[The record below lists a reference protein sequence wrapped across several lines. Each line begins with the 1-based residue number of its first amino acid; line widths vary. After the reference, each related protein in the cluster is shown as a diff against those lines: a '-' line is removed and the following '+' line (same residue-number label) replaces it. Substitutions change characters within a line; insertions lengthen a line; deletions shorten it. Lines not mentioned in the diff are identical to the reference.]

1 MRLNDVNIG
10 SKYRL
15 NGRVY
20 LRINDELLTCF
31 IDRKLAE
38 TMVVSLDLEDYR
50 VMCHN
55 REYEVEVNLSNSDTY
70 EGF

>member
-1 MRLNDVNIG
+1 MRLNDVNVG
-10 SKYRL
+10 SKYWL

-31 IDRKLAE
+31 IDRKLTE
-38 TMVVSLDLEDYR
+38 TMVVSLDLKDYR

-55 REYEVEVNLSNSDTY
+55 REYEVELNLLNSDTY
-70 EGF
+70 N